1 MTRYEQLAH
10 DIKRQISQEV
20 WRSGE
25 KIPSVRASCK
35 NSGYSIAT
43 VLQAYQLL
51 ESQGWVTAKPQS
63 GYFVAPQ
70 IENLI
75 SPLVKNRPTEPKQIN
90 INDQLFDVLQRN
102 TQQNMVPLGSAFPDP
117 SLFPQQALARN
128 LASASRKMPE
138 NSAIVNLP
146 PGSKGLR
153 RNIAQRYAQQGLSV
167 SPKDIVITSG
177 AMEAL
182 SLSLQAVTKPGDM
195 VAIETPTFY
204 GALQA
209 IERLNLRA
217 VEIPTHPINGIDL
230 NALDDALSKHPIK
243 ACWLMTNFQNPMGF
257 CMSDQAKQLLVNL
270 LDKHQVALIEDDVY
284 AELFFGSQ
292 KPKPAKAFDHNGTVL
307 LCGSFSKCLS
317 PGFRI
322 GWVVAGQ
329 RSETIQRL
337 QLMSTLS
344 SSVPIQLGISHYL
357 QYGAYDSHLRTL
369 RRKLEQRKHQMLSAI
384 KMYFPKS
391 IRMTNPSGGYFVWIE
406 FEGNVDCSGFYE
418 QALQSN
424 IAIAPGTLF
433 TSDAQSSNHI
443 RINYSYPC
451 EGDILNAIQELG
463 RIAHT
468 ILDKSNNQ

>member
-1 MTRYEQLAH
+1 MTRYEQLAQ
-10 DIKRQISQEV
+10 DIKRQISQKV

-25 KIPSVRASCK
+25 KIPSVRVSCK
-35 NSGYSIAT
+35 STGYSIAT

-70 IENLI
+70 IENLL
-75 SPLVKNRPTEPKQIN
+75 SPQAPSSPTKPKQIN

-102 TQQNMVPLGSAFPDP
+102 KQQDMVPLGSAFPDP

-128 LASASRKMPE
+128 LASASRKMPA
-138 NSAIVNLP
+138 NSAIINMP
-146 PGSKGLR
+146 PGSESLR

-167 SPKDIVITSG
+167 SPDDIVITSG

-182 SLSLQAVTKPGDM
+182 SLSLQAVTKPGDL

-204 GALQA
+204 GALQT

-217 VEIPTHPINGIDL
+217 VEIPTHPLEGIDL
-230 NALDDALSKHPIK
+230 NALEKALTDLPIK
-243 ACWLMTNFQNPMGF
+243 ACWLMTNFQNPLGF
-257 CMSDQAKQLLVNL
+257 CMSDHAKQSLVDLLHR
-270 LDKHQVALIEDDVY
+270 HQTPLIEDDVY
-284 AELFFGSQ
+284 AELFFSPD
-292 KPKPAKAFDHNGTVL
+292 KPKPAKAFDQHDNVL

-329 RSETIQRL
+329 RSEAVQRF

-357 QYGAYDSHLRTL
+357 QYGSFDAHLRKL
-369 RRKLEQRKHQMLSAI
+369 RRKLEQHKHQMLAAI
-384 KMYFPKS
+384 RTYFPDSVKV
-391 IRMTNPSGGYFVWIE
+391 TDPSGGYFIWIE
-406 FEGNVDCSGFYE
+406 FSGNFDGSHFYE
-418 QALQSN
+418 QALQSQ
-424 IAIAPGTLF
+424 IAVAPGTLF
-433 TSDAQSSNHI
+433 SSDNQGSKHI
-443 RINYSYPC
+443 RLNYSYPC
-451 EGDILNAIQELG
+451 EGVILNAIKELG
-463 RIAHT
+463 RLAHVM
-468 ILDKSNNQ
+468 LNKPE

>member
-1 MTRYEQLAH
+1 MTRYEQLAQ
-10 DIKRQISQEV
+10 DIKRQISQKV

-25 KIPSVRASCK
+25 KIPSVRVSCK
-35 NSGYSIAT
+35 STGYSIAT

-70 IENLI
+70 IENLL
-75 SPLVKNRPTEPKQIN
+75 SPQASSSPTKPKQIN

-102 TQQNMVPLGSAFPDP
+102 KQQDMVPLGSAFPDP

-138 NSAIVNLP
+138 NSAIINMP
-146 PGSKGLR
+146 PGSESLR

-167 SPKDIVITSG
+167 SPDDIVITSG

-182 SLSLQAVTKPGDM
+182 SLSLQAVTKPGDL
-195 VAIETPTFY
+195 VVIESPTFY
-204 GALQA
+204 GALQT

-217 VEIPTHPINGIDL
+217 VEIPTHPLEGIDL
-230 NALDDALSKHPIK
+230 IALEKALTELPIK
-243 ACWLMTNFQNPMGF
+243 ACWLMTNFQNPLGF
-257 CMSDQAKQLLVNL
+257 CMSDHAKQSLVDLLHH
-270 LDKHQVALIEDDVY
+270 HQTPLIEDDVY
-284 AELFFGSQ
+284 AELFFSPD
-292 KPKPAKAFDHNGTVL
+292 KPKPAKAFDQHDDVL

-329 RSETIQRL
+329 RSETIQRF

-357 QYGAYDSHLRTL
+357 QFGSFDAHLRKL
-369 RRKLEQRKHQMLSAI
+369 RRKLEQHKHQMLAAI
-384 KMYFPKS
+384 RTYFPDS
-391 IRMTNPSGGYFVWIE
+391 ISVTDPSGGYFIWIE
-406 FEGNVDCSGFYE
+406 FGGHFDCSHFYE
-418 QALQSN
+418 QALQSQ
-424 IAIAPGTLF
+424 IAVAPGTLF
-433 TSDAQSSNHI
+433 SSDNQGSKHI

-451 EGDILNAIQELG
+451 EGRILNAIIELG
-463 RIAHT
+463 RLAHLT
-468 ILDKSNNQ
+468 LNKPE